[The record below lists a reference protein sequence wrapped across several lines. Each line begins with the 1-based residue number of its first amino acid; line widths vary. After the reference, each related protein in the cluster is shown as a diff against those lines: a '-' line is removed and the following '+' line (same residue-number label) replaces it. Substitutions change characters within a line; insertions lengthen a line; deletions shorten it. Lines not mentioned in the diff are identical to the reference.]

1 MDTIIKQEP
10 NHEEE
15 IDVLSCTVRSVI
27 FCNEENGYAVLSVTD
42 TDGTE
47 QKMTGTFPY
56 AWPGETITAYGHW
69 GMHGTYGRQFEAE
82 SSERSTP
89 EDERSV
95 FSYLASGAVKGIG
108 PVMAGQIVERFGKSA
123 LRVLEEEPSRLA
135 EIRGISMNKA
145 EKIAK
150 EFRRQV
156 GLKKLVLLLS
166 ASGIAPEYAVRMYR
180 FFGENALELLKGNP
194 YLLTVDGIGAP
205 FTAADRLAEELGIE
219 DADPNRI
226 RAGVTFVLRHNEHN
240 GHCFIPWAK
249 LCTAAAEQLQLEQ
262 EDIAS
267 VMEDMAEQGDLVR
280 DSIAGQDACYLP
292 DMFRAERETAERIA
306 SMVQK
311 LPGGNLNLDQLIE
324 ECEAEQGMHFA
335 EQQKQILRY
344 AMQNRIL
351 AVTGG
356 PGTGKTT
363 SLRAVLKLYD
373 RLGLKTLLAAP
384 TGRAAKRMTELTG
397 VEAATIHRMLGA
409 KLSEDNMDLVFTK
422 NAEDPL
428 RCDALII
435 DECSMVDIRLMHA
448 LLKALPAS
456 SRLMLVGDAAQLPA
470 VGPGD
475 VFSAI
480 LRSEVVPSVML
491 TEIFRQRE
499 TSRIVRNAHLIN
511 RGEHPNLSENAGDFF
526 RLQRLQA
533 GSIAETVVELCSTR
547 LPKKMQIPPEEI
559 QVLAPTRKG
568 ECGTAALN
576 RLLQA
581 ALNPPAPEKKER
593 PVGEV
598 IFRVGDRLIQNRN
611 DYNVLWE
618 CADGSSGLGVFNG
631 DIGMLKEIN
640 SEEQTMTVDFDGREA
655 RYDFESLSDLE
666 HAWALT
672 VHKSQG
678 SEYRAVILALTD
690 SSRRLLTR
698 TVLYTAVTRAREL
711 LIMVGNENIALH
723 MIDNVAPSRRYN
735 ALRIRIREACG
746 R

>member
-205 FTAADRLAEELGIE
+205 FAAADRLAEELGIE

-249 LCTAAAEQLQLEQ
+249 LCAAAAEQLQLEQ

-280 DSIAGQDACYLP
+280 DSIAGQDASYLP
-292 DMFRAERETAERIA
+292 DMYRAERETAERIA

-311 LPGGNLNLDQLIE
+311 LPGGNLDLDQLIE
-324 ECEAEQGMHFA
+324 ECEAEQ
-335 EQQKQILRY
+335 ECTLPNSRSRSCV
-344 AMQNRIL
+344 MQCR
-351 AVTGG
+351 T
-356 PGTGKTT
+356 
-363 SLRAVLKLYD
+363 
-373 RLGLKTLLAAP
+373 
-384 TGRAAKRMTELTG
+384 
-397 VEAATIHRMLGA
+397 
-409 KLSEDNMDLVFTK
+409 
-422 NAEDPL
+422 
-428 RCDALII
+428 
-435 DECSMVDIRLMHA
+435 
-448 LLKALPAS
+448 AS
-456 SRLMLVGDAAQLPA
+456 SP
-470 VGPGD
+470 
-475 VFSAI
+475 
-480 LRSEVVPSVML
+480 
-491 TEIFRQRE
+491 
-499 TSRIVRNAHLIN
+499 
-511 RGEHPNLSENAGDFF
+511 
-526 RLQRLQA
+526 
-533 GSIAETVVELCSTR
+533 
-547 LPKKMQIPPEEI
+547 
-559 QVLAPTRKG
+559 
-568 ECGTAALN
+568 
-576 RLLQA
+576 
-581 ALNPPAPEKKER
+581 
-593 PVGEV
+593 
-598 IFRVGDRLIQNRN
+598 
-611 DYNVLWE
+611 
-618 CADGSSGLGVFNG
+618 
-631 DIGMLKEIN
+631 
-640 SEEQTMTVDFDGREA
+640 
-655 RYDFESLSDLE
+655 
-666 HAWALT
+666 
-672 VHKSQG
+672 
-678 SEYRAVILALTD
+678 
-690 SSRRLLTR
+690 
-698 TVLYTAVTRAREL
+698 
-711 LIMVGNENIALH
+711 
-723 MIDNVAPSRRYN
+723 
-735 ALRIRIREACG
+735 
-746 R
+746 